1 MKQKAIIVLIVGISF
16 LMLACQFGGIFQPKN
31 TSTPTLTPTSTSTTT
46 PTVTPTPVF
55 ALECNITTEDFEFNI
70 LGESGPVEI
79 TSNGETTS
87 YHFSNSNVDSITVEI
102 NRDMV
107 YNDSNNSYHLEGTID
122 VDLTTN
128 DLSYSITATGAT
140 FGSLPQTC
148 QSSGNN

>member
-16 LMLACQFGGIFQPKN
+16 LMLACQFGGVFQPKN
-31 TSTPTLTPTSTSTTT
+31 TSTPTSTST

-55 ALECNITTEDFEFNI
+55 SLECNITTEDFTFEI

-79 TSNGETTS
+79 TSNNESTS

-102 NRDMV
+102 NRDMA
-107 YNDSNNSYHLEGTID
+107 YDDSNHSYHLEGTIQ
-122 VDLTTN
+122 VDLTT
-128 DLSYSITATGAT
+128 DELSYSITATGAT

-148 QSSGNN
+148 ESSGDH